1 MGATF
6 NSGNPT
12 RPQSRRP
19 EGHIERRSQ
28 TERRSQD
35 APERFRRGG
44 ATPNRAE
51 DLLKALAADLG
62 LAHALDL
69 LQRERAR
76 ITAILAR

>member
-35 APERFRRGG
+35 APERFRRIRNLFRRPAAPPGETRGG
-44 ATPNRAE
+44 
-51 DLLKALAADLG
+51 
-62 LAHALDL
+62 HA
-69 LQRERAR
+69 
-76 ITAILAR
+76 